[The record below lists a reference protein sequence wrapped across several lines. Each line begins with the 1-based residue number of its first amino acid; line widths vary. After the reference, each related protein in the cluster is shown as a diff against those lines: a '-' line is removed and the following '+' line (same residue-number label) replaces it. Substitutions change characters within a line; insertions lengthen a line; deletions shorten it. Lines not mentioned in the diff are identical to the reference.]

1 MQLCIGIAPR
11 TSDWLANSRLRRA
24 NVGLRLGLTAIELL
38 IVVAI
43 IGVLASLMLPAVQS
57 ARESSRRSTCSSNL
71 RQIGVAIAGYESLH
85 RMLPPGSSRGLS
97 LFVNLLPHVEHN
109 DLFSQIDFRDPRS
122 AKILRSAVI
131 FTYLCPSDGVPRLVA
146 TGDSSCAGTNYAAC
160 SGIWPNDYGFN
171 GLFRSFGRVPPYDMG
186 GPVTISQV
194 TDGLSN
200 TIAVGEILRA
210 NGRANRLRVVWELP
224 RYYEPGELE
233 AFATACQGLPQNPQ
247 GLGWLGDQF
256 GRGLPWHD
264 GSSFANTFYNHVLT
278 PGHPTCLNQNNVISA
293 ASTTS
298 SSHAGGVDSLF
309 GDGHVVFTSD
319 NIDTTVWR
327 SLGGRNDGR

>member
-1 MQLCIGIAPR
+1 MGIGIA
-11 TSDWLANSRLRRA
+11 AYE
-24 NVGLRLGLTAIELL
+24 AI
-38 IVVAI
+38 
-43 IGVLASLMLPAVQS
+43 
-57 ARESSRRSTCSSNL
+57 
-71 RQIGVAIAGYESLH
+71 H
-85 RMLPPGSSRGLS
+85 RMLPPGSSKGLS
-97 LFVNLLPHVEHN
+97 LFVSLLPHIERN
-109 DLFSQIDFRDPRS
+109 DLFSRIDFNDPRS
-122 AKILRSAVI
+122 AKILRSAVV
-131 FTYLCPSDGVPRLVA
+131 FTYLCPSDGIPRLVK
-146 TGDSSCAGTNYAAC
+146 TGDSLCSGTNYAAC

-186 GPVTISQV
+186 GPITISQV

-200 TIAVGEILRA
+200 TIAVAEILRA
-210 NGRANRLRVVWELP
+210 NGTGNRLRVVWELP
-224 RYYEPGELE
+224 RYYEPGQLD
-233 AFATACQGLPQNPQ
+233 AFAGACKGLPQNPQ

-298 SSHAGGVDSLF
+298 SSHVRGVEGLF

-319 NIDTTVWR
+319 SIDTNVWR